1 MSNSFDFLA
10 ALFAAHEGPIA
21 FEHDNKTVKT
31 RDPDFV
37 VDHAGALYVSPST
50 PDGRVAFVFGS
61 DQDVDADTWKDFRLE
76 PTAVLYKDK
85 TGDLIVCWAFEET
98 QEPDDVRALASAL
111 GMADLEEPVPLPGTN
126 GWALVHADEGIYYQ
140 TDELERVY
148 APTKK
153 VGYPDAPKNRQDDR
167 QKPDTK
173 AAQGSEKA
181 GKKATSKTGKK
192 TGADDPP
199 WDEDLGSYADA
210 KVITRYDE
218 NDPVLAQDLIVSV
231 GANSKSMN
239 WQPKTMPLGAFV
251 AQFCQHREG
260 AKDGVSFV
268 LGDMVPGQRKKTSIK
283 ALYAVGLDVDV
294 GMSSAAIDAALKKF
308 GRMAIRYT
316 THSHLK
322 AMTDVKKD
330 VLVKWCDQEAD
341 GADFEDDA
349 ILQRY
354 FLERELMSP
363 EIASTVTF
371 HDVEHKDGGIMVTV
385 KHAPIPKHRIIVPLA
400 AAFDISKVAPTQ
412 KEAMDKWAKVPTALA
427 RELNVP
433 LDKSCLDP
441 SRLFYLPRHAK
452 GKPFEISL
460 FGGDLFD
467 WTTLTLDD
475 PFEAEIAKL
484 TKGTS
489 KSKTEAGRALGRWSM
504 KAAHGFQ
511 VVQVLEE
518 HASDKLRHQ
527 VSAGYEIEC
536 PFDELHSN
544 AGDTE
549 DRACLAVNAGD
560 GPSEWF
566 TVRCQHESCRE
577 FTNLDMLGKMVEDG
591 WFDRAVLDDESYNI
605 VEVENAP
612 NPEAAKKIVKE
623 DKAKEAYMQAI
634 FDLPEKD
641 FTDADV
647 ERVLKVCCEANL
659 GTLAENKAKEALKA
673 RLGVNGTVINKMF
686 KDMKAQIAREQN
698 TEGNVKDPLGRS
710 VFSYTGEFNFDE
722 AFSCCFR
729 ALTNTNREKDQP
741 IFSCLQ
747 DKPMRMA
754 MEEDGRLKFTEI
766 GASAAMNAE
775 LNELVTFVRKN
786 EQGQGARGRVPD
798 DVARHVYE
806 KAYTRLPR
814 TPEIMYTPIYTADG
828 KLIRKPGWYQ
838 DLDIMMADIGFD
850 VPKVYSDPSP
860 EEVEDAVRL
869 LTDEVLVDFP
879 FLDYDLAG
887 EERREPSMA
896 NAMAMLI
903 TPFMRRMIDSC
914 TPVFFVS
921 KPTPGTGGTF
931 LGMVPIIL
939 FDGEEPAPIRY
950 TQNEEEMQKAL
961 LASLMNSKAYL
972 FFDDV
977 KEFNNRVLLMAI
989 TSRYIGGRVLGSS
1002 KNIEMPNNSI
1012 WIATGN
1018 NPLISSEMARRVV
1031 DIRLN
1036 AKTSDIQKRT
1046 YKHPDYVQW
1055 LKANRGEIVH
1065 AILTL
1070 IAHWINCGMP
1080 KFTKRK
1086 RASFEDWS
1094 EKVGGVLMC
1103 ANIDGFLDNRR
1114 SVAADMDE
1122 AAIKQ
1127 FVRDWLLKWGEKTP
1141 VRIAEL
1147 WSYAFDMELDI
1158 VSGAN
1163 DDQKKSRFMR
1173 ILPTLD
1179 GRTFKLPKGDCMVRA
1194 GADSDGNVT
1203 YQLERLTVPEEE
1215 GLEIA

>member
-1 MSNSFDFLA
+1 MSHSFDFLA

-21 FEHDNKTVKT
+21 FEHNNKTVKT
-31 RDPDFV
+31 RDPAFV
-37 VDHAGALYVSPST
+37 EEHDGELYVSPTT
-50 PDGRVAFVFGS
+50 PDGRVAFVFGT
-61 DQDVDADTWKDFRLE
+61 DQDVDADVWEAFRLK
-76 PTAVLYKDK
+76 PTVVLYKEK
-85 TGDLIVCWAFEET
+85 TGDMIVAWAFEET
-98 QEPDDVRALASAL
+98 QDIDDVRRLAEAL
-111 GMADLEEPVPLPGTN
+111 GMADLEEPIPLPGTN
-126 GWALVHADEGIYYQ
+126 GWSLVRAEESDYYLLDEV
-140 TDELERVY
+140 ERVY
-148 APTKK
+148 APDKK
-153 VGYPDAPKNRQDDR
+153 TGYDDPPKNRQENR
-167 QKPDTK
+167 QNSDTQS
-173 AAQGSEKA
+173 AQASEKA
-181 GKKATSKTGKK
+181 GKKASSKTGKK
-192 TGADDPP
+192 TGADAPP
-199 WDEDLGSYADA
+199 WDEDLGTYADA
-210 KVITRYDE
+210 VIKRPYDE
-218 NDPVLAQDLIVSV
+218 GDPALAQEIIVSV

-239 WQPKTMPLGAFV
+239 WQPKAMPLGAFV

-268 LGDMVPGQRKKTSIK
+268 LGDMVPGQRKKTAIK

-294 GMSSAAIDAALKKF
+294 GMSSAAIDAALAKF
-308 GRMAIRYT
+308 GRMAVRYT

-322 AMTDVKKD
+322 AVTDVKKD
-330 VLVKWCDQEAD
+330 VLIKWCEQEAD
-341 GADFEDDA
+341 GADYEEDEV
-349 ILQRY
+349 LQRY
-354 FLERELMSP
+354 FLAKELMTP
-363 EIASTVTF
+363 DVAKTVEFNGT
-371 HDVEHKDGGIMVTV
+371 EHKDGGIMVTV
-385 KHAPIPKHRIIVPLA
+385 KHAPIAKHRIIVPLA

-427 RELNVP
+427 RELGVP

-467 WTTLTLDD
+467 WKSLTLDD

-489 KSKTEAGRALGRWSM
+489 KSKTEAGRNLGRWSM

-511 VVQVLEE
+511 VVQVMEE
-518 HASDKLRHQ
+518 HCPDKLRHQ

-591 WFDRAVLDDESYNI
+591 WFDRDVLDDETYNI
-605 VEVENAP
+605 VEAENAP
-612 NPEAAKKIVKE
+612 NPQAAKKIEKE

-634 FDLPEKD
+634 FDLPESD
-641 FTDADV
+641 FTDDDV
-647 ERVLKVCCEANL
+647 EKVLRVCCEANL

-673 RLGVNGTVINKMF
+673 RLGVTGTVINKMF
-686 KDMKAQIAREQN
+686 KDMKATVAREQN
-698 TEGNVKDPLGRS
+698 AEGAVKDPLGRS
-710 VFSYTGEFNFDE
+710 IFAYAGEFNFDE
-722 AFSCCFR
+722 AFACCFR
-729 ALTNTNREKDQP
+729 ALVNTNREKDQP

-747 DKPMRMA
+747 DKPVRMA
-754 MEEDGRLKFTEI
+754 PEPDGRLKFTEI
-766 GASAAMNAE
+766 GTAASMGAE

-798 DVARHVYE
+798 DVARHVFE

-814 TPEIMYTPIYTADG
+814 TPEIMYTPIYTAEGD
-828 KLIRKPGWYQ
+828 LIRKPGWYQ
-838 DLDIMMADIGFD
+838 NLDILMADIGFD
-850 VPKVYSDPSP
+850 VPKVFSDPTP
-860 EEVEDAVRL
+860 EEVEDAVKL
-869 LTDEVLVDFP
+869 LTDEVLIDFP
-879 FLDYDLAG
+879 FLDYDTAG
-887 EERREPSMA
+887 NERREPSMA
-896 NAMAMLI
+896 NALAMLI

-1080 KFTKRK
+1080 KFTARK

-1103 ANIDGFLDNRR
+1103 ANIEGFLDNRR

-1127 FVRDWLLKWGEKTP
+1127 LVRDWLLKWGEKTQ
-1141 VRIAEL
+1141 VKIADL
-1147 WSYAFDMELDI
+1147 WSYAYDMELDI

-1163 DDQKKSRFMR
+1163 DDQKKARFMR

-1179 GRTFKLPKGDCMVRA
+1179 GRTFKMPRGDCMVRA
-1194 GADSDGNVT
+1194 GSDADGNVT
-1203 YQLERLTVPEEE
+1203 YHLERLSATEEV
-1215 GLEIA
+1215 LETA